1 MHFVEG
7 RIWPAMFTPLDE
19 SGALNLEAV
28 DRLVELFAGQQL
40 GGLFVAGSTGQGVLL
55 SPEERRQ
62 VSERAVRA
70 AAGRIP
76 IMVHVGSTRTEEAIS
91 LARHAAEIGADAV
104 SSVPPIY
111 YPLDAKTAFA
121 HYHQIGAATDLP
133 FFPYHASFL
142 HQALPAA
149 KDYAGRLL
157 EIPNIAGMKFTDRD
171 LYLMEVVHAHC
182 GGRLKILSGAD
193 ELLCQA
199 ALSGAVGAIGT
210 FYNLWGPA
218 CQRVRQALVAGDFE
232 RGRRFMITF
241 ARVIDEILSAGSMWS
256 FHRASM
262 RLKYDIDV
270 GPPRAPLGL
279 VETEWPPADVERL
292 VSEVDAAAE

>member
-1 MHFVEG
+1 MHFTPG
-7 RIWPAMFTPLDE
+7 RVWPAMFTPLDE
-19 SGALNLEAV
+19 SRGLNLDTI
-28 DRLVELFAGQQL
+28 DRLVELFVEQQL

-55 SPEERRQ
+55 SPEERQQ
-62 VSERAVRA
+62 VAQRAVRA

-76 IMVHVGSTRTEEAIS
+76 IMVHVGSTRTDEAIS

-111 YPLDAKTAFA
+111 YPLDAKTALA
-121 HYHQIGAATDLP
+121 HYHKIGEATDLP

-149 KDYAGRLL
+149 KDYAQRLL

-171 LYLMEVVHAHC
+171 LYLMELVHAHS

-193 ELLCQA
+193 ELMCHA

-218 CQRVRQALVAGDFE
+218 CQRVRQAFVAGGFE
-232 RGRRFMITF
+232 RARRFMITF
-241 ARVIDEILSAGSMWS
+241 GRVIDEILSAGSMWS

-262 RLKYDIDV
+262 RLKYDIDI

-279 VETEWPPADVERL
+279 AEREWPPAGVEGL
-292 VSEVDAAAE
+292 VSEVDDAAG